1 MWTKDGRELVYK
13 DGKARLVAVGV
24 REGKAG
30 ELGFSSP
37 VPLFALGEP
46 VGAAL
51 DRDFDVTSDGERF
64 LTVTSGTSTAGE
76 PSVLL
81 VLVHNWVEELKRL
94 VRSGR

>member
-1 MWTKDGRELVYK
+1 MVK
-13 DGKARLVAVGV
+13 VGLSPSPR

-30 ELGFSSP
+30 ELDFSSP
-37 VPLFALGEP
+37 VPLFALGES
-46 VGAAL
+46 VGAGL

-76 PSVLL
+76 SSLLL

-94 VRSGR
+94 VPSGR